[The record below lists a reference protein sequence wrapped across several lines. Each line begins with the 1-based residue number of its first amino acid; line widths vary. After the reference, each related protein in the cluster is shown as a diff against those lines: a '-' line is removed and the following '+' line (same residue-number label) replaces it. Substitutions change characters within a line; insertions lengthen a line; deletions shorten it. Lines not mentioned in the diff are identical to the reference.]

1 MKQQRDQMTSTMI
14 TTLMMMKMMR
24 KMMMVMM
31 VKGSDDIA
39 LTFAEAWTSKTV
51 QGAFLSD

>member
-14 TTLMMMKMMR
+14 TTLMMMKMMG
-24 KMMMVMM
+24 KMMMM

-39 LTFAEAWTSKTV
+39 LTFAEAWTNKTV

>member
-14 TTLMMMKMMR
+14 TTLMMMKMMG
-24 KMMMVMM
+24 KMMMM

-39 LTFAEAWTSKTV
+39 LTFAAEAWTNKTV
-51 QGAFLSD
+51 